1 LISIGRRTKMWGMLD
16 DFVRETPLVDGA
28 LRHAG

>member
-16 DFVRETPLVDGA
+16 DFVRETLLVDGA
-28 LRHAG
+28 LGQAG